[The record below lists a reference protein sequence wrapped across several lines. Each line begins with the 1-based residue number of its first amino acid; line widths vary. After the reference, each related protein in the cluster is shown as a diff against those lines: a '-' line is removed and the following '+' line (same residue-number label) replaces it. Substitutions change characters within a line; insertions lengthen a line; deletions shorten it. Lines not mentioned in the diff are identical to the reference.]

1 MSTTEGAAIAATPH
15 KSATPHG
22 SGHESVHESIW
33 DRLSEDGGDTVV
45 LRRFRGDFR
54 LAPAPDEPSDLRRGV
69 ALDCETTGL
78 DPGTDEVLEIG
89 IRSFTFHR
97 VTGQLVSVEPGYAA
111 FQDPGFPIPPGV
123 TRLTGITDADVAGQA
138 IDWAH
143 VRSLLEAADI
153 VLAHNARF
161 DRAFVD
167 PRAHSPRKVWG
178 CSQTQVAWDAHGY
191 MSSKLELLSVWHGFF
206 VDAHRALDDADALL
220 HLVSHHSPIHR
231 GSHGASAAGDAED
244 DGGPTYLAELLANAR
259 KPARRVIAAG
269 APFETKDAL
278 KSRRYRWDPDARA
291 WWREVEEDAWP
302 EEEAW
307 LASQV
312 YGGRFRGRTKKIS
325 PFDRFR

>member
-1 MSTTEGAAIAATPH
+1 MSTTEGGT
-15 KSATPHG
+15 SAHANTHG
-22 SGHESVHESIW
+22 SIW
-33 DRLSEDGGDTVV
+33 DRLSEDGGETVV
-45 LRRFRGDFR
+45 LRRFQGEFR
-54 LAPAPDEPSDLRRGV
+54 LGEPPEHPADLRRGV

-89 IRSFTFHR
+89 VRPFTFDR
-97 VTGQLVSVEPGYAA
+97 TTGRLVSVESGYAA
-111 FQDPGFPIPPGV
+111 LQDPGFPIPPGV

-138 IDWAH
+138 IDWAR
-143 VRSLLEAADI
+143 VRSLLEATDI

-167 PRAHSPRKVWG
+167 PRVGNPRKVWG
-178 CSQTQVAWDAHGY
+178 CSQTQVDWAGHGY
-191 MSSKLELLSVWHGFF
+191 SSAKLELLSVWHGFF

-220 HLVSHHSPIHR
+220 HLVSHPVD
-231 GSHGASAAGDAED
+231 GPAADGAGA
-244 DGGPTYLAELLANAR
+244 PTYLRELLDNAR

-302 EEEAW
+302 EEQAW

-312 YGGRFRGRTKKIS
+312 YGGTFRGRTHKIS